1 MRYVFFFL
9 TLGFL
14 ISCKK
19 EPETTTPKLTSI
31 TESVYATGVVKSKN
45 QYQVYP
51 IISGIISEVYLEEGD
66 TVNVGTPI
74 LLVSNETQKFVKEN
88 AELAER
94 FSDYKENE
102 GKLADAKMGIELAKS
117 KMLIDSSLYFRQ
129 KNLWQQQIGSKVE
142 LEQKE
147 LMFKNSKSNYAS
159 SLIRYDD
166 IVRQISFNS
175 SQAKNN
181 LKISSKQESD
191 FMIKSDIKGTL
202 YSLTKT
208 KGEIVSIQTPIAVI
222 GDSKEFV
229 LEMQIDEFDIF
240 KVSVG
245 QEVLVNLDSYKGE
258 VFKAKVTKI
267 NPIMNERNKSFL
279 IEAEFTNSPK
289 RLYPNIT
296 FEANIVIRKKD
307 KALIIPRNFLIN
319 DSTVVTSD
327 GKQLCIKT
335 GLKDYKNI
343 EVISGISE
351 TDELVKPM
359 E

>member
-1 MRYVFFFL
+1 MRYVFLFL
-9 TLGFL
+9 TFGFL

-19 EPETTTPKLTSI
+19 KQETTTPKLTSI
-31 TESVYATGVVKSKN
+31 TESVYATGVIKSKN
-45 QYQVYP
+45 QYQLYP
-51 IISGIISEVYLEEGD
+51 TVSGIISEVYLEEGD

-102 GKLADAKMGIELAKS
+102 GKLADAKMAIELAKS

-147 LMFKNSKSNYAS
+147 LAYKNSKSNYLS
-159 SLIRYDD
+159 SLIRYEDMM
-166 IVRQISFNS
+166 RQIAFNS

-191 FMIKSDIKGTL
+191 FIIKSDIKGTL
-202 YSLTKT
+202 YSLTKS
-208 KGEIVSIQTPIAVI
+208 KGEIVGIQTPLAVI

-240 KVSVG
+240 KVKIG

-267 NPIMNERNKSFL
+267 NPIMNERNKSFV
-279 IEAEFTNSPK
+279 IEAEFTLAPK
-289 RLYPNIT
+289 KLYPNVT

-307 KALIIPRNFLIN
+307 NTLIIPRNFLLN
-319 DSTVVTSD
+319 DSTVITSD
-327 GKQLCIKT
+327 GNMKNIKT

-343 EVISGISE
+343 EILEGISE
-351 TDELVKPM
+351 SDEILKPT